1 MEEQERQIPKPGQF
15 YRHFKNR
22 LYQIIAVAIHSET
35 KEFMVVYQALYG
47 DFSVYVRP
55 LSMFLS
61 EVDRQKYPLEQYPQY
76 TQKYRF
82 EQVILSSTE
91 KTFSTQEA
99 LKETLKESFSD
110 VKEDCIQDFSD
121 REEPAGEQLERR
133 AAFADQADSYM
144 MEFLDARTYRE
155 RLAILDAM
163 KDCCT
168 ERILQNLAMSL
179 DVSLT
184 QGDLDQQFHEL
195 RKCIAVRMKYEAG
208 RLRG

>member
-1 MEEQERQIPKPGQF
+1 MEERERQIPKPGQF

-35 KEFMVVYQALYG
+35 QESMVVYQALYG

-76 TQKYRF
+76 AQKYRF
-82 EQVILSSTE
+82 EQVILSGTE
-91 KTFSTQEA
+91 KA
-99 LKETLKESFSD
+99 LSLRETLKEPFSD
-110 VKEDCIQDFSD
+110 GKADCIQDFSD
-121 REEPAGEQLERR
+121 REELEEEQLECQT
-133 AAFADQADSYM
+133 AFADQADSYM

-155 RLAILDAM
+155 RLAILDVM

-184 QGDLDQQFHEL
+184 EGDLDQQFHEL
-195 RKCIAVRMKYEAG
+195 RKCIVMRMKYEAG

>member
-1 MEEQERQIPKPGQF
+1 MEERQIPEPGQF

-35 KEFMVVYQALYG
+35 RESMVVYQALYG

-61 EVDRQKYPLEQYPQY
+61 EVDRQKYPLERYPQY
-76 TQKYRF
+76 AQKYRF
-82 EQVILSSTE
+82 ERVILSGTE
-91 KTFSTQEA
+91 GILSPQED
-99 LKETLKESFSD
+99 LKETLKEPFLDGKADYIQSFSG
-110 VKEDCIQDFSD
+110 
-121 REEPAGEQLERR
+121 REEPAGEQLERQ

-184 QGDLDQQFHEL
+184 EGDLEKQFHEL
-195 RKCIAVRMKYEAG
+195 RKCIAVRMKYEAD